1 MKVIHE
7 GRPIAFEEEATPAS
21 VILQSEIGSVE
32 ICIDEEKVVRIRSNG
47 VGFRLHR
54 QQPEDGGYH
63 ADYPFIAGHNRI
75 QVNAFRSKQQY
86 MLSVIRG
93 NYRIDAP
100 WEEVTC
106 PIFNLDFEPDGHSGT
121 AELAIE
127 SFLSVWMER
136 SYDRPFDDCLKFAEA
151 SFERWMALTT
161 KEDAGYPAVRELAA
175 FVQYAPIVEP
185 AGKLGRAAM
194 LISPGFNGIWSWDH
208 AFNAMSLI
216 YNQPQM
222 AWDQLMLPFDQ
233 QDEFGALPD
242 YYNDTDIVWNYTKPP
257 IHGWALRFMLER
269 SNAIT
274 NDQLRCFYPKLVRW
288 TNWWFT
294 YRDYDGNGIPQYNH
308 GNDSGWDNSLIFA
321 NPGIVESPDLSAFL
335 VVQMDVLAEVAR
347 RLGLMEEAEAWEHR
361 SDRFLARMMDYFWAG
376 DRFIAK
382 RGGTAE
388 LIDTQSL
395 LHWIPIV
402 LGSRLPE
409 ELIRVM
415 ADKLGP
421 EGPFLTEWGL
431 ATEQPASPHYQPDGY
446 WRGPIW
452 APSTF
457 IIAEGLRAAGEREL
471 AQEIARRF
479 CRLCANGGMSENYD
493 ALTGQGLRD
502 RSHTWPASVFLIFAH
517 EFVNMEGV

>member
-1 MKVIHE
+1 
-7 GRPIAFEEEATPAS
+7 
-21 VILQSEIGSVE
+21 
-32 ICIDEEKVVRIRSNG
+32 
-47 VGFRLHR
+47 
-54 QQPEDGGYH
+54 
-63 ADYPFIAGHNRI
+63 
-75 QVNAFRSKQQY
+75 
-86 MLSVIRG
+86 
-93 NYRIDAP
+93 
-100 WEEVTC
+100 
-106 PIFNLDFEPDGHSGT
+106 
-121 AELAIE
+121 
-127 SFLSVWMER
+127 
-136 SYDRPFDDCLKFAEA
+136 
-151 SFERWMALTT
+151 
-161 KEDAGYPAVRELAA
+161 
-175 FVQYAPIVEP
+175 
-185 AGKLGRAAM
+185 
-194 LISPGFNGIWSWDH
+194 
-208 AFNAMSLI
+208 MSLI